1 LVDRLADAGVQAI
14 GLDLVF
20 SETETPPDAS
30 ALYLARRILVEA
42 APTDPTAA
50 KEIAAL
56 DRALSRVDTDA
67 RLALSGRVDVLF
79 LGMGDQIAHPP
90 RDLVEALE
98 QAGVMVEAMASP
110 TAARTYN
117 VTLGEGRRVACALL
131 PI

>member
-1 LVDRLADAGVQAI
+1 MAMRPTDFGGAVAVDGYGPGFFRVGGEVVHGPVLVTDGGGQGWG
-14 GLDLVF
+14 GLD
-20 SETETPPDAS
+20 
-30 ALYLARRILVEA
+30 
-42 APTDPTAA
+42 
-50 KEIAAL
+50 
-56 DRALSRVDTDA
+56 DTDA
-67 RLALSGRVDVLF
+67 LLALSGRVDVLF